1 MQIKINEN
9 FVEVKEKATLN
20 SLKDKFYPDA
30 DVVIYNGHMINGDFI
45 VNDKD
50 VVVFIKKG
58 KIPSENELETLMVA
72 RHSPGVHKKLKKGKI
87 AIAGIGGL
95 GSNIAVS
102 LARMG
107 VGYLKLIDYDVVEPS
122 NLNRQQYFTDQIGML
137 KTDALKQNLLRINPY
152 LHYKFLNEF
161 ITENNIEEIFK
172 DVDIVIEAFDKAEY
186 KSMLV
191 RFVSKIFPDKKIIG
205 ASGIAGLND
214 PFSMKV
220 TKLSKNVYVVGDL
233 VNEAKPGQGLVATRV
248 AVAAN
253 IQANLAVNIIL
264 EEL

>member
-1 MQIKINEN
+1 MLVKINEN
-9 FVEVKEKATLN
+9 FVEVEMGVTVNLLKERL
-20 SLKDKFYPDA
+20 YPNA
-30 DVVIYNGHMINGDFI
+30 DVVVYNGHIVNGDLV
-45 VNDKD
+45 VNDGD
-50 VVVFIKKG
+50 IVVFIKKG
-58 KIPSENELETLMVA
+58 EIPSENELETLMVA
-72 RHSPGVHKKLKKGKI
+72 RHTPGVHEKLKKGKI
-87 AIAGIGGL
+87 AIAGLGGL

-122 NLNRQQYFTDQIGML
+122 NLNRQQYFTHQIGML
-137 KTDALKQNLLRINPY
+137 KTDALKENLLRINPY

-191 RFVSKIFPDKKIIG
+191 RFVSKNFPDKKIIA
-205 ASGIAGLND
+205 ASGIAGLKD
-214 PFSMKV
+214 PFTMKV

-233 VNEAKPGQGLVATRV
+233 VNEAKPGQGLMATRV